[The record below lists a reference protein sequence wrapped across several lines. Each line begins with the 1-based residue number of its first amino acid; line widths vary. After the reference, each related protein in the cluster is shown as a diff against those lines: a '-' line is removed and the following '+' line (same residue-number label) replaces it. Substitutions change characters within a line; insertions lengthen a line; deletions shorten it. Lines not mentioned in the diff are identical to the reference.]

1 LTFAVHDHE
10 GREYGC
16 SYFDL
21 GKVEEGE
28 LQSAFEP
35 YKLKDSDPDEADE
48 SEGKE
53 EETADGEDV
62 RLPDVPTEK
71 MVRDQLDKIRPL
83 TDDEFVDDLDDDIE
97 YFCGVFHK
105 GWWSYEW
112 CHNRSIKQFHMSV
125 SESKRDES
133 KAGTNEVRL
142 SVEDIISLGEF
153 KRREISIVGGS
164 GDEFPKIVAT
174 DHYEEGEDCE
184 GKQRGAVVSLSC
196 TAVCEIG
203 APLGASGNAPAQI
216 LSIVEDETCRY
227 QIDVCTPLLCADQFK
242 LANKAKSSKKSIRGM
257 IERSLL
263 GTMCMQK
270 QSGW

>member
-1 LTFAVHDHE
+1 MHGAPRRVLQYVSSHFLWFFSSFLMSSTIIVHICLFAPYPSHMRSKSLPILLAGDGGDDGGRAEGLTFAVHDHE

-105 GWWSYEW
+105 
-112 CHNRSIKQFHMSV
+112 
-125 SESKRDES
+125 
-133 KAGTNEVRL
+133 VRT
-142 SVEDIISLGEF
+142 
-153 KRREISIVGGS
+153 GG
-164 GDEFPKIVAT
+164 
-174 DHYEEGEDCE
+174 
-184 GKQRGAVVSLSC
+184 
-196 TAVCEIG
+196 
-203 APLGASGNAPAQI
+203 
-216 LSIVEDETCRY
+216 
-227 QIDVCTPLLCADQFK
+227 
-242 LANKAKSSKKSIRGM
+242 
-257 IERSLL
+257 
-263 GTMCMQK
+263 
-270 QSGW
+270 